1 MGNPIGFCINQEEK
15 VEKTQVAE
23 TKEVKEDEYRHTL
36 VDTQNEAVNHP
47 SHYTYGTIE
56 TIDMIESCGWL
67 PHFCAGNA
75 LKYLTRHEH
84 KGKKIE
90 DLEKAGWYIT
100 KLIEYYTKETKK
112 EKTLEQAQEPSEE
125 IESTK
130 SPIGFV
136 TPEPAEDN
144 LEQIETYAEIYDKF
158 KQFFDLS
165 FNDFYPVT
173 ISKTYCS
180 PRGINRVAESSTI
193 QIDHDQ
199 DCRARLKHLKNLFY
213 YLTEE
218 PDHDI
223 NWDKCFIR
231 MSQAP
236 DCEMQIHIH
245 ISYGAGPLI
254 GFYTN
259 KEINIISG
267 DRTIIHPEL
276 IKETNTFEK
285 ETK

>member
-1 MGNPIGFCINQEEK
+1 MGNLIGFRANQEEK
-15 VEKTQVAE
+15 IEEAIVEE
-23 TKEVKEDEYRHTL
+23 TKEVNEEYRHNL

-47 SHYTYGTIE
+47 SHYTYGSIE

-90 DLEKAGWYIT
+90 DLEKADWYIT
-100 KLIEYYTKETKK
+100 KLVEYYIKEAEN
-112 EKTLEQAQEPSEE
+112 EKTLEQAQGPF
-125 IESTK
+125 ESLPTEK
-130 SPIGFV
+130 TIIGFAV
-136 TPEPAEDN
+136 DKDN
-144 LEQIETYAEIYDKF
+144 LEQMEACEKIYDKF

-173 ISKTYCS
+173 ISKTYNS
-180 PRGINRVAESSTI
+180 PRGVNRIAESSTI
-193 QIDHDQ
+193 QIDHNQ
-199 DCRARLKHLKNLFY
+199 DCHARLKHLKNLFY
-213 YLTEE
+213 YLTGE
-218 PDHDI
+218 PDHNI
-223 NWDKCFIR
+223 NWDKCFIET
-231 MSQAP
+231 SEAP
-236 DCEMQIHIH
+236 KDEMQIHIH
-245 ISYGAGPLI
+245 IYYEAGPLT

-276 IKETNTFEK
+276 IKETNVFEK

>member
-1 MGNPIGFCINQEEK
+1 MGSPIGFCTTQEEK
-15 VEKTQVAE
+15 AEKTKVEE
-23 TKEVKEDEYRHTL
+23 TKEVKEGEYRHNL

-47 SHYTYGTIE
+47 SHYTYGSIE

-84 KGKKIE
+84 KGKRIE
-90 DLEKAGWYIT
+90 DLEKADWYIT
-100 KLIEYYTKETKK
+100 KLIEFYTKEAEK
-112 EKTLEQAQEPSEE
+112 EKILEQAQKPPTEKT
-125 IESTK
+125 I
-130 SPIGFV
+130 IGFTV
-136 TPEPAEDN
+136 DKDN
-144 LEQIETYAEIYDKF
+144 LEQMEACEKIYDKF

-173 ISKTYCS
+173 ISKTYNS
-180 PRGINRVAESSTI
+180 PRGVDRVAENSTI

-199 DCRARLKHLKNLFY
+199 DCCARLKHLKNLFY
-213 YLTEE
+213 YLTGE

-223 NWDKCFIR
+223 NWDKCFIQT
-231 MSQAP
+231 SETP
-236 DCEMQIHIH
+236 NGEMQIHMH
-245 ISYGAGPLI
+245 IYYEAGPLT

-276 IKETNTFEK
+276 IKETNVFEK

>member
-1 MGNPIGFCINQEEK
+1 MSNPIGFCINQEEK
-15 VEKTQVAE
+15 VEETQVEE
-23 TKEVKEDEYRHTL
+23 TKEVKEEEYRHNL

-90 DLEKAGWYIT
+90 DLEKADWYIT
-100 KLIEYYTKETKK
+100 KLIEYYTKETEK
-112 EKTLEQAQEPSEE
+112 EKVLEQTQESSEK
-125 IESTK
+125 IESAK
-130 SPIGFV
+130 PPIGF
-136 TPEPAEDN
+136 TAPEPSDN
-144 LEQIETYAEIYDKF
+144 MEQMEACAKIYNKF
-158 KQFFDLS
+158 KQFFSLS

-173 ISKTYCS
+173 ISKTLCHS
-180 PRGINRVAESSTI
+180 QGCDRVAESSTI
-193 QIDHDQ
+193 QFDHGSDYYEES
-199 DCRARLKHLKNLFY
+199 KHLINLFY
-213 YLTEE
+213 YLTGE
-218 PDHDI
+218 PNHDI
-223 NWDKCFIR
+223 DWNKCFSITN
-231 MSQAP
+231 QTP
-236 DCEMQIHIH
+236 DGEMQMHIH
-245 ISYGAGPLI
+245 IYYIAGPLDN
-254 GFYTN
+254 FYTN

-276 IKETNTFEK
+276 IKETNVFEK